1 MRRDDLT
8 DAEWARVATLLPQT
22 SVRAGRTT
30 DDRTV
35 INGLLYQART
45 GVRWRYLPE
54 RYGCWVTIYKRHR
67 RWLADGTWQRLTLA
81 LHADDPGDRAPA
93 RTGRLGPAQ
102 LDLIRSHPPGSPSA
116 TPHLPT
122 AKDPAKDTAV
132 LASLQVLL
140 GETVKPKGA

>member
-8 DAEWARVATLLPQT
+8 DAEWERVAALLPDGD
-22 SVRAGRTT
+22 RDGRSA

-45 GVRWRYLPE
+45 GVRWRHLPD

-81 LHADDPGDRAPA
+81 LTADSTGTARVGRSSPPDPGFPRA
-93 RTGRLGPAQ
+93 
-102 LDLIRSHPPGSPSA
+102 HHPGSPG
-116 TPHLPT
+116 TPPLAPDT
-122 AKDPAKDTAV
+122 KDAAV
-132 LASLQVLL
+132 LASLQALL
-140 GETVKPKGA
+140 GDAVRPREP

>member
-8 DAEWARVATLLPQT
+8 DAEWDRVATLLPQNG
-22 SVRAGRTT
+22 VHGGRTT

-54 RYGCWVTIYKRHR
+54 RYGCWVTLYKRHR

-81 LHADDPGDRAPA
+81 LHTDDPGDPGDHVPA
-93 RTGRLGPAQ
+93 RVGRIGPAE
-102 LDLIRSHPPGSPSA
+102 LDLIRRHPPGSPR
-116 TPHLPT
+116 TTHLPS
-122 AKDPAKDTAV
+122 PLKDTAV
-132 LASLQVLL
+132 LTSIQALL
-140 GETVKPKGA
+140 GETVRPKGA